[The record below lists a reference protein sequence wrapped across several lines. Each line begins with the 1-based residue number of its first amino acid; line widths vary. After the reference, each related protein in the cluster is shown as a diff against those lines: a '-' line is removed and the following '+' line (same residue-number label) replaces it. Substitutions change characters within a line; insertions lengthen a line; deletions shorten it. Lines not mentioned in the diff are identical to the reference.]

1 MCQCATPLALKVGI
15 TTQHSSIQIGIEIVA
30 NERVCQASSFR
41 VRHHETTLTVASR
54 IEGCAMSESRTGFY
68 RNTDPRAR

>member
-1 MCQCATPLALKVGI
+1 MHKTTLIFVVNFINMCRKTSQKTCQCATPLALKVAI

-41 VRHHETTLTVASR
+41 VRRHETTLTVA
-54 IEGCAMSESRTGFY
+54 
-68 RNTDPRAR
+68 